1 MTVGFVTCT
10 EIGGI
15 TDDDERV
22 ASLLRE
28 AGVPVRA
35 VVWDAEDPPRDVSAF
50 IIRSPWNYHL
60 TPEAFLSW
68 IDRAANSAIVWNDPR
83 IVRWNSHKEYLFEL
97 ERAGLPVAQTAL
109 CHMHERANLRE
120 IMYERNWNQ
129 VVVKPA
135 ISASSFMTAIVG
147 VSAYAQHR
155 DTALGDRVVEDGQ
168 HLLDAILETRDALIQ
183 PFMPEIFERGERCL
197 IFIDGVFS
205 HAVQKAPF
213 TSVCGKGHAVAAEP
227 AEADLGR
234 RAVSVLPEVP
244 LYARVDILRGD
255 DGVDRVMEL
264 ELIDPELYFRFDEA
278 SPQRL
283 AAALLRRLGKGAG

>member
-10 EIGGI
+10 DIGGI
-15 TDDDERV
+15 TDDDERL
-22 ASLLRE
+22 ASVIRDS
-28 AGVPVRA
+28 GVPVRA
-35 VVWDAEDPPRDVSAF
+35 VVWDAEAPPDDVGAL

-60 TPEAFLSW
+60 SPEAFLGW
-68 IDRAANSAIVWNDPR
+68 VDRAAALATVWNDPS
-83 IVRWNSHKEYLFEL
+83 IVRWNSHKEYLLEL
-97 ERAGLPVAQTAL
+97 GSAGLPVAETVL
-109 CHMHERANLRE
+109 CHKHEGANLRQ

-155 DTALGDRVVEDGQ
+155 DTALRDRVVEDGQ
-168 HLLDAILETRDALIQ
+168 HLLDAILETRDALVQ

-213 TSVCGKGHAVAAEP
+213 TSVCGKGHAVRAEP
-227 AEADLGR
+227 AEVELGQ
-234 RAVSVLPEVP
+234 RALAALSEVP

-255 DGVDRVMEL
+255 GGIDRVMEL
-264 ELIDPELYFRFDEA
+264 ELIDPELYLRFDEA
-278 SPQRL
+278 SPNRL
-283 AAALLRRLGKGAG
+283 AGALLRRL